1 MKDNKI
7 REAFSKIHAPEAVLR
22 EVNMRISENE
32 SIRKHEKTK
41 RYSKVILIAA
51 VLTTILAVSVAAYGL
66 VHSDF
71 YKNAFGTGVEGSPGG
86 PRDEYDREGNF
97 VKTVDEP
104 AVERV
109 EVDPELAEELV
120 GDKVAS
126 VGETVTI
133 GEYTVSV
140 NDFVFDENGIG
151 MVSAVISHPEGHIR
165 YNYEW
170 YQNSSNANVS
180 GYELFEY
187 VGDNKLDN
195 PFLGFKGKVVTDES
209 TATDYH
215 MIYYVCLMS
224 AEQETDDIDYVFYS
238 PTPLKKSLTYDQYLS
253 GEANHYSEDELYD
266 KVKIRIHINDRVAA
280 TKFVCGDDEI
290 SISPLGAK
298 LPLGCMELEGANENI
313 SRARYAKKFVI
324 NFKDGT
330 EYIVNDQNH
339 ASNGEGT
346 LDDANGVTRYAFNRL
361 VDVEN
366 IESVS
371 ITTQDGIERIY
382 TIG

>member
-22 EVNMRISENE
+22 EVNMRIGETPKINL
-32 SIRKHEKTK
+32 EKPK
-41 RYSKVILIAA
+41 GYSKVILVAA
-51 VLTTILAVSVAAYGL
+51 ILAGILAVSVAAYGL
-66 VHSDF
+66 SHSDF
-71 YKNAFGTGVEGSPGG
+71 YKNAFGTGIEGSPGG
-86 PRDEYDREGNF
+86 PRDEYDRDGNY
-97 VKTVDEP
+97 VKTVHEA

-109 EVDPELAEELV
+109 EVDPKLAEELV
-120 GDKVAS
+120 GEKMAS

-133 GEYTVSV
+133 GEYTVTV

-151 MVSAVISHPEGHIR
+151 IVSAVISHPEGHIR
-165 YNYEW
+165 YNSEW
-170 YQNSSNANVS
+170 YQSGYEANVS
-180 GYELFEY
+180 GYELFD
-187 VGDNKLDN
+187 VGDKELDY
-195 PFLGFKGKVVTDES
+195 PSLGFRGKVATDES

-215 MIYYVCLMS
+215 MIYYVCPMS
-224 AEQETDDIDYVFYS
+224 EEQVTDDIDYVFYF
-238 PTPLKKSLTYDQYLS
+238 PTPLHKSLTYDQYIS

-266 KVKIRIHINDRVAA
+266 KAKIRIHINDRVAA
-280 TKFVCGDDEI
+280 TEFVCGEDKI

-313 SRARYAKKFVI
+313 SRARYAKEFVI
-324 NFKDGT
+324 NFKDGG
-330 EYIVNDQNH
+330 EYIVNDEDH

-346 LDDANGVTRYAFNRL
+346 LDEAGGGVSRYAFNRL

-366 IESVS
+366 IESVY
-371 ITTQDGIERIY
+371 IMTQDGVERVY

>member
-22 EVNMRISENE
+22 EVNMRIGETKKLNL
-32 SIRKHEKTK
+32 EKPK
-41 RYSKVILIAA
+41 RYSKVILVAA
-51 VLTTILAVSVAAYGL
+51 ILAGILAVSVAAYGFI
-66 VHSDF
+66 HSDF
-71 YKNAFGTGVEGSPGG
+71 YKNAFGTGVKGSPGG
-86 PRDEYDREGNF
+86 PRDLYDRDGNL

-109 EVDPELAEELV
+109 DVDPELAEALV
-120 GDKVAS
+120 GDKMANA
-126 VGETVTI
+126 GETVTI
-133 GEYTVSV
+133 GEYTVTV

-170 YQNSSNANVS
+170 YQDSSAANVS
-180 GYELFEY
+180 GYELFD
-187 VGDNKLDN
+187 VGDKKLDY
-195 PFLGFKGKVVTDES
+195 PSLGFKGMVVTDES

-215 MIYYVCLMS
+215 MIYYVCPMS
-224 AEQETDDIDYVFYS
+224 AQQVADDIDYVFYS

-253 GEANHYSEDELYD
+253 GEANQYSEDELYD
-266 KVKIRIHINDRVAA
+266 KVKIRIHIDDRVAA

-324 NFKDGT
+324 NFKDGS
-330 EYIVNDQNH
+330 EYIVNDQDH

-346 LDDANGVTRYAFNRL
+346 LNEAEGGVNRYAFNRL

-366 IESVS
+366 IESVY
-371 ITTQDGIERIY
+371 IMTQDGVERIY